1 MVRRVVTVF
10 VLLALFAGP
19 AFAEKLTI
27 YTWQGAQAASN
38 ILGPEFG
45 PKWTAVLTGKNDTAI
60 VEASPTPER
69 MLDQFAK
76 AHIIYGST
84 HSGVPKK
91 SPPEQGVQIGKKG
104 DARYVLFAREM
115 VAAKSKAQ
123 LVIING
129 CSTFPLLDE
138 KDGKVRNV
146 ATGFGIDANT
156 KGRVFIGFIGVHAGP
171 KGDSFFRVFFYYWMG
186 AGGAGKDFTVRQA
199 LNEAKAFI
207 EDQVKKQG
215 GDAAQKFF
223 LSTGAA
229 NIHGKDLVVLGDEE
243 LRYRD
248 LKP

>member
-1 MVRRVVTVF
+1 MVRRVVVVCF
-10 VLLALFAGP
+10 LLALLAGP
-19 AFAEKLTI
+19 AIADKLTI

-38 ILGPEFG
+38 ILGPVFG
-45 PKWTAVLTGKNDTAI
+45 PRWKAVLTGQKDTAI
-60 VEASPTPER
+60 VELSPTPER
-69 MLDQFAK
+69 MLEQFAK

-84 HSGVPKK
+84 HSGVPKD
-91 SPPEQGVQIGKKG
+91 SPPEQGVQVGKKG
-104 DARYVLFAREM
+104 DARYVLFAREIA
-115 VAAKSKAQ
+115 AAKAKAQ

-138 KDGKVRNV
+138 KDGKIRNV
-146 ATGFGIDANT
+146 ATGFGINANT
-156 KGRVFIGFIGVHAGP
+156 KGRVFIGFIGVHGGP

-186 AGGAGKDFTVRQA
+186 AGGAGKDLTVRQA
-199 LNEAKAFI
+199 LDEAKTFI
-207 EDQVKKQG
+207 VDQVAKQG

-229 NIHGKDLVVLGDEE
+229 NIHGKDLQVLGDDG